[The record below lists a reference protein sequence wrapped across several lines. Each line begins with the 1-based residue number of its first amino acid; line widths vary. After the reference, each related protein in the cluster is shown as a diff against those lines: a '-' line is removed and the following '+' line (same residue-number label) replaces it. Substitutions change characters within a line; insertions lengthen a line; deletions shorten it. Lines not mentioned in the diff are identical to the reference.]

1 MSTMKKILA
10 ISLLVLSFP
19 IVGSAVSYTKTLV
32 QVPVA
37 HGDTVPGYLLVPDAT
52 AELSRANGTEHGL
65 PAIVA
70 LHDHG
75 AWFTIGKE
83 KLTSPCPLTGKGCP
97 QDGEGASEACA
108 WINKF
113 YEGQFVADTL
123 ASRGYVVLVIDALY
137 WGERPPSPLKGGDVN
152 TLSVD
157 SLKRLNKRLKNEQPE
172 FYQAYLEK
180 TGEVWFER
188 ILADD
193 KACVDYLMSLPYV
206 DKERIGVWGFS
217 MGAYRAWQLAA
228 EDSRIAFCAAAN
240 WMQRSVTETN
250 SHAETVPETNS
261 DAAQSW
267 QLKNVSS
274 WSMYRPSKDSTTY
287 AAIASRIA
295 PRPFLLQYGMRDK
308 LFPDPVLKE
317 GQWPQLTIQA
327 IDSEHRF
334 TRTHLQLLLEWLR
347 NL

>member
-37 HGDTVPGYLLVPDAT
+37 HGDTVPGYLLVPNNLLPSNGSPLAST
-52 AELSRANGTEHGL
+52 A
-65 PAIVA
+65 PAILA

-83 KLTSPCPLTGKGCP
+83 KLTSPLDTTK
-97 QDGEGASEACA
+97 QAESLR

-113 YEGQFVADTL
+113 YAGQFVADTL

-157 SLKRLNKRLKNEQPE
+157 SLKRLNKRLKNAQPE

-193 KACVDYLMSLPYV
+193 KACVDYLLSLPYV
-206 DKERIGVWGFS
+206 DPARIGVWGFS

-250 SHAETVPETNS
+250 SHAETVTETHS

-334 TRTHLQLLLEWLR
+334 TRTYLQLLLEWLR

>member
-1 MSTMKKILA
+1 MTHLLTIL
-10 ISLLVLSFP
+10 LLT
-19 IVGSAVSYTKTLV
+19 IVSYTKTLV

-37 HGDTVPGYLLVPDAT
+37 HGDTVTGYLLVPDAA
-52 AELSRANGTEHGL
+52 AELGRPNGTAHCL
-65 PAIVA
+65 PAILA

-83 KLTSPCPLTGKGCP
+83 KLTPPVLPSGG
-97 QDGEGASEACA
+97 GEKMDEAQR
-108 WINKF
+108 WVDKF

-137 WGERPPSPLKGGDVN
+137 WGERQPLSSSTNRGPFPRQGAREL
-152 TLSVD
+152 TQD
-157 SLKRLNKRLKNEQPE
+157 SLKLLNKRLKNEQEE
-172 FYQAYLEK
+172 FYQEYLEK
-180 TGEVWFER
+180 TGEPWFER

-193 KACVDYLMSLPYV
+193 KACVDYLLSLPYV
-206 DKERIGVWGFS
+206 DAERIGVWGFS

-228 EDSRIAFCAAAN
+228 EDKRVAFCAAAN
-240 WMQRSVTETN
+240 WMQ
-250 SHAETVPETNS
+250 AVPETNS
-261 DAAQSW
+261 DAGQSW

-274 WSMYRPSKDSTTY
+274 WSMYRPSKDSVSY
-287 AAIASRIA
+287 AEIASQIA
-295 PRPFLLQYGMRDK
+295 PRPMLLQYGMRDK
-308 LFPDPVLKE
+308 LFPEPVLKE
-317 GQWPQLTIQA
+317 GQWSQLTIEA